1 MFRLRAAVF
10 FMSMICIMAR
20 DYDIINCY
28 VQYPERVW
36 RNLGTMRLKKLELYG
51 FKSFAQRTEIVF
63 NQGITGIVGPNG
75 SGKSNIA
82 DAVRWVLGEQ
92 SAKTLRGAS
101 MQDVIFGGTQKRKP
115 LGYCEVSLIFD
126 NEDRALALDYAEV
139 MVTRRV
145 YRNGDSEY
153 YLNRSSC
160 RLKDVVDLFRDTGIG
175 KEGYSIIGQG
185 RIDEILSRKGEDRRQ
200 VFEEAAG
207 IVKFR
212 ARKDEADKK
221 LARTLDNM
229 ARVDDIL
236 DELKR
241 QLSPLEEQAKNA
253 RIYLDK
259 AAELKVLDLN
269 LFLVRSDRMEAKLA
283 DADQN
288 LQGIRAALD
297 QTEIALHEKTEQRDA
312 RQAEIAEL
320 DGKITDAH
328 AALMAGME
336 EVHAAKDAVRTVEE
350 RRRSRQEN
358 KERIREEIRMADIR
372 LAELEGMALETGD
385 GSGAQSEM
393 LARQEELLAQA
404 QQAEEAARRTEEEK
418 NRILEDHKSAMMDIM
433 NRRAAAL
440 NDQTRLRTMLDT
452 MKARLEEVTETYG
465 RMKDA
470 GASLEEEVAEAR
482 ARLAEETEKQERL
495 SEELRAAREKLEAAD
510 AAVIGARQQY
520 DQKLAEMR
528 DIESRQKLL
537 DEMSREMEGYA
548 HPVRAVVLHARESG
562 IAGVHGT
569 LSQLISVP
577 RQYETAIDMALG
589 NAQQN
594 IVTDDEETAKEMIE
608 FLRENRLGRAT
619 FLPITAVRS
628 RTLTPKERE
637 VMELPGCV
645 GIASDLVGCDGTY
658 REVVENMLGRTVVAD
673 NLEHGITIMRRGGHE
688 FRLVTLKGDVMHSGG
703 SMTGGSVSSRSVN
716 LFSRE
721 RELKELTEALSAGQD
736 ELERL
741 LKEMQRG
748 QAEKDALKAGSAEAL
763 EALHQQEIAVA
774 RETERVKNAEDEA
787 RTHTMRVGETEA
799 AREQLMES
807 MMQIGEQLSMADDH
821 SEKTEETREEM
832 EKQAEAYAREAAEAR
847 KQLEE
852 RAEET
857 MRLTL
862 EVNNLRHEME
872 TLRRDRE
879 RLAQEK
885 ERVIRE
891 QENHRKTIG
900 EMEQQEAAD
909 LEEESRMRAV
919 QAEAEQDQAGREQ
932 ITKSLEET
940 RAQKQQA
947 LKDILTDMEG
957 LHQVYGRDTDRAHRL
972 ELSRSRTEGDLKSM
986 RDRIWNTY
994 EVTYAGAEE
1003 FRIREGFNVTEAD
1016 RQAAQLSAEIRALGP
1031 VNVHAVEEYAR
1042 TKERADELETQ
1053 RTDLAK
1059 AEKDLR
1065 ELITRLLAQMKD
1077 VFLERFTLLQGYFS
1091 ETFERLFG
1099 GGHAEIFLMDPSD
1112 PLNCGIEINAQPPGK
1127 KLQLMTLLSG
1137 GERTLTAIS
1146 ILFATLK
1153 LKPTPFCIL
1162 DEIEAALD
1170 DANIGYFADY
1180 LAEYSSSTQFVVIT
1194 HRKGTMERAD
1204 GLYGV
1209 AMEEQGVS
1217 KMVSVSL
1224 RDYRE

>member
-1 MFRLRAAVF
+1 
-10 FMSMICIMAR
+10 
-20 DYDIINCY
+20 
-28 VQYPERVW
+28 
-36 RNLGTMRLKKLELYG
+36 MRLKKLELYG
-51 FKSFAQRTEIVF
+51 FKSFALRTEIVF

-115 LGYCEVSLIFD
+115 LGYCEVSLVFD
-126 NEDRALALDYAEV
+126 NEDKALPLDYAEV

-153 YLNRSSC
+153 YLNRSAC

-185 RIDEILSRKGEDRRQ
+185 RIDEILSRKGEDRRT

-212 ARKDEADKK
+212 ARKEEADKK
-221 LARTLDNM
+221 LARTLENT

-241 QLSPLEEQAKNA
+241 QLSPLEDQAKNA

-269 LFLVRSDRMEAKLA
+269 LFLVRSERMEARMQET
-283 DADQN
+283 DRN

-297 QTEIALHEKTEQRDA
+297 QAEITLHEKTEQRDA

-320 DGKITDAH
+320 DAQISAAH

-336 EVHAAKDAVRTVEE
+336 SVHSAQDAVRSVEE

-358 KERIREEIRMADIR
+358 RERIGEEIRAAQER
-372 LAELEGMALETGD
+372 EAELEQLTAETGD
-385 GSGAQSEM
+385 GSE
-393 LARQEELLAQA
+393 ARSGTLERLEEQLAQA
-404 QQAEEAARRTEEEK
+404 QAAEEEARRTEEEK
-418 NRILEDHKSAMMDIM
+418 NRVLEAHKNAMIDAM
-433 NRRAAAL
+433 NRRSAAL
-440 NDQTRLRTMLDT
+440 NDQTRLKTMLGT
-452 MKARLEEVTETYG
+452 MDARLKEITVTCGEMRTESEALEAAVTE
-465 RMKDA
+465 A
-470 GASLEEEVAEAR
+470 GKRLKAETAEQD
-482 ARLAEETEKQERL
+482 RLAEALRET
-495 SEELRAAREKLEAAD
+495 REQLEAAD
-510 AAVIGARQQY
+510 AAVIDARRQY
-520 DQKLAEMR
+520 DEKLAQMR
-528 DIESRQKLL
+528 DMDSRRTLL
-537 DEMSREMEGYA
+537 DEMSRELEGYA
-548 HPVRAVVLHARESG
+548 HPVRAVVRYARERG
-562 IAGVHGT
+562 NGKVYGP

-577 RQYETAIDMALG
+577 REYETAMDMALG
-589 NAQQN
+589 NAQQDV
-594 IVTDDEETAKEMIE
+594 VTEDEETAKEMIE
-608 FLRENRLGRAT
+608 YLRNNRLGRAT
-619 FLPITAVRS
+619 FLPVSAVRS
-628 RTLTPKERE
+628 RTLNPKERE
-637 VMELPGCV
+637 ALRLPGCLGV
-645 GIASDLVGCDGTY
+645 ASDLVACDGAY
-658 REVVENMLGRTVVAD
+658 REIVENLLGRTVVAD
-673 NLEHGITIMRRGGHE
+673 NLDHGIAIMRRGGHE

-703 SMTGGSVSSRSVN
+703 SMTGGSVSSKALN

-721 RELKELTEALSAGQD
+721 RELKELTEALAAGQE

-741 LKEMQRG
+741 LQEMRQG
-748 QAEKDALKAGSAEAL
+748 QADKDALKNRSAEAL

-774 RETERVKNAEDEA
+774 RETERTRNAEDELRMHA
-787 RTHTMRVGETEA
+787 LRLSETEA

-807 MMQIGEQLSMADDH
+807 ILQVEEQLSLADDH
-821 SEKTEETREEM
+821 TEKTEADREEM
-832 EKQAEAYAREAAEAR
+832 EKQAETYSREAAEAR

-852 RAEET
+852 RTEET

-862 EVNNLRHEME
+862 DANHLRYELE
-872 TLRRDRE
+872 TLQKDRE
-879 RLAQEK
+879 RLAAEK
-885 ERVIRE
+885 ERLVRDQAKRRE
-891 QENHRKTIG
+891 ALAGMEAQEEADAEKEKGLKTKL
-900 EMEQQEAAD
+900 EEAASEQAARED
-909 LEEESRMRAV
+909 TAQALEDMRT
-919 QAEAEQDQAGREQ
+919 G
-932 ITKSLEET
+932 
-940 RAQKQQA
+940 KQQA
-947 LKDILTDMEG
+947 LREILTDMEN
-957 LHQVYGRDTDRAHRL
+957 LHQAYSRDNDRAHRL
-972 ELSRSRTEGDLKSM
+972 ELSRSRTEGDLKAL

-994 EVTYAGAEE
+994 EVTYAGAEA
-1003 FRIREGFNVTEAD
+1003 FRIAEGFNVTEAD

-1031 VNVHAVEEYAR
+1031 VNVHAVEEYAQ
-1042 TKERADELETQ
+1042 TKARADELETQ
-1053 RTDLAK
+1053 REDLKK

-1065 ELITRLLAQMKD
+1065 ELISRLLNQMRE
-1077 VFLERFTLLQGYFS
+1077 VFVERFTLLQGYFS

-1099 GGHAEIFLMDPSD
+1099 GGHAELTLMDPSD

-1127 KLQLMTLLSG
+1127 KLQLLSLLSG
-1137 GERTLTAIS
+1137 GERTLTAIA

-1180 LAEYSSSTQFVVIT
+1180 LAEYSKSTQFVVIT

-1204 GLYGV
+1204 SLYGV

-1224 RDYRE
+1224 QDYRE

>member
-1 MFRLRAAVF
+1 
-10 FMSMICIMAR
+10 
-20 DYDIINCY
+20 
-28 VQYPERVW
+28 
-36 RNLGTMRLKKLELYG
+36 MRLKKLELYG
-51 FKSFAQRTEIVF
+51 FKSFAQRTEIIF

-126 NEDRALALDYAEV
+126 NEDRALPLDYAEV

-153 YLNRSSC
+153 YLNRASC

-185 RIDEILSRKGEDRRQ
+185 RIDEILSRKGEDRRL

-212 ARKDEADKK
+212 ARKEEADKK
-221 LARTLDNM
+221 LGRTLENM

-241 QLSPLEEQAKNA
+241 QLSPLEDQAKNA

-269 LFLVRSDRMEAKLA
+269 LFLVRSDRMEAKILEA
-283 DADQN
+283 DRN

-297 QTEIALHEKTEQRDA
+297 QTEITLHEKTEQRDA
-312 RQAEIAEL
+312 RQAEIAGL
-320 DGKITDAH
+320 DEKISEAH

-336 EVHAAKDAVRTVEE
+336 AVHTAQDAVRSVEE
-350 RRRSRQEN
+350 RRRGRQEN
-358 KERIREEIRMADIR
+358 RERIEEEIRAGEER
-372 LAELEGMALETGD
+372 AAELEQLTAETGS
-385 GSGAQSEM
+385 GSELRSET
-393 LARQEELLAQA
+393 LTRQEELLAKA
-404 QQAEEAARRTEEEK
+404 QVAEESARKTEEEK
-418 NRILEDHKSAMMDIM
+418 NRVLEEHKAAMMDAM

-440 NDQTRLRTMLDT
+440 NDQTRLKTMMST
-452 MKARLEEVTETYG
+452 MEDRLKEISVTCGEMRAAGEALEQAVTDAKARLKKETEEQ
-465 RMKDA
+465 D
-470 GASLEEEVAEAR
+470 
-482 ARLAEETEKQERL
+482 RLAETLRET
-495 SEELRAAREKLEAAD
+495 REQLEAAD
-510 AAVIGARQQY
+510 AAVIEARKEY
-520 DQKLAEMR
+520 DRKLAEMR
-528 DIESRQKLL
+528 DMDSRQKLL
-537 DEMSREMEGYA
+537 DEMSRELEGYA
-548 HPVRAVVLHARESG
+548 HPVKAVVRHAREQGNSKVYG
-562 IAGVHGT
+562 P

-577 RQYETAIDMALG
+577 REYETAMDMALG
-589 NAQQN
+589 NAQQDV
-594 IVTDDEETAKEMIE
+594 VTEDEETAKEMIE
-608 FLRENRLGRAT
+608 YLRENRLGRAT
-619 FLPITAVRS
+619 FLPVSTVRS
-628 RTLTPKERE
+628 RTLNPKERE
-637 VMELPGCV
+637 ALRMPGCL
-645 GIASDLVGCDGTY
+645 GIASDLIQCDTAY
-658 REVVENMLGRTVVAD
+658 REIVENLLGRTVVAD
-673 NLEHGITIMRRGGHE
+673 NLNHGIAIMRRGGHE
-688 FRLVTLKGDVMHSGG
+688 FRLVTLQGDVMHSGG
-703 SMTGGSVSSRSVN
+703 SMTGGSVSSKALN

-721 RELKELTEALSAGQD
+721 RELKELTEALVSGQD

-741 LKEMQRG
+741 LKEMQQG
-748 QAEKDALKAGSAEAL
+748 QADKDALKSRSAEAL

-774 RETERVKNAEDEA
+774 RETERTRNAEDEKQMHSL
-787 RTHTMRVGETEA
+787 RLSETEA

-807 MMQIGEQLSMADDH
+807 MMQVGEQLSLADDH
-821 SEKTEETREEM
+821 TEKTEATREEM
-832 EKQAEAYAREAAEAR
+832 EKKAEAYAREAAEAR

-852 RAEET
+852 QTEDA

-862 EVNNLRHEME
+862 EVNHLRYELE
-872 TLRRDRE
+872 TLQRDRE
-879 RLAQEK
+879 RLAAEKEKLVRDQEK
-885 ERVIRE
+885 RRE
-891 QENHRKTIG
+891 MLKT
-900 EMEQQEAAD
+900 MEAQEAAD
-909 LEEESRMRAV
+909 QEEESRLREK
-919 QAEAEQDQAGREQ
+919 QEEAATDQAAREAAA
-932 ITKSLEET
+932 KALEDERT
-940 RAQKQQA
+940 RKQLA
-947 LKDILTDMEG
+947 LKEILTDMEN
-957 LHQVYGRDTDRAHRL
+957 LHQAYSRDNDKAHRL
-972 ELSRSRTEGDLKSM
+972 ELSRSRTEGDLKAL

-1003 FRIREGFNVTEAD
+1003 FRITEGFNATEAD

-1031 VNVHAVEEYAR
+1031 VNVHAVEEYAQ
-1042 TKERADELETQ
+1042 TKARADELETQ
-1053 RTDLAK
+1053 RGDLEK

-1065 ELITRLLAQMKD
+1065 ELISRLLTQMRE
-1077 VFLERFTLLQGYFS
+1077 VFVERFTLLQGYFS

-1099 GGHAEIFLMDPSD
+1099 GGHAELMLMDPSD

-1127 KLQLMTLLSG
+1127 KLQLLTLLSG
-1137 GERTLTAIS
+1137 GERTLTAIA

-1153 LKPTPFCIL
+1153 LKPTPFCML

-1170 DANIGYFADY
+1170 DANIGYFAEY
-1180 LAEYSSSTQFVVIT
+1180 LAEYSKSTQFVVIT

-1204 GLYGV
+1204 SLYGV

-1224 RDYRE
+1224 QDYRE